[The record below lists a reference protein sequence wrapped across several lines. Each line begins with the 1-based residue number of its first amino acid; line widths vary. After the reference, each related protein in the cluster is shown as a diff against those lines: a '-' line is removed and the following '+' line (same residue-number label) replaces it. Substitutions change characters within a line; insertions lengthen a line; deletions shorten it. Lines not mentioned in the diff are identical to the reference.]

1 MEINE
6 NVESV
11 LIVLKNEKGNIIR
24 HAFANAHLLVNNDII
39 WICEKETMVH
49 TIYNIKE
56 ILFFKFSPEKG
67 E

>member
-11 LIVLKNEKGNIIR
+11 LIVLKNEK
-24 HAFANAHLLVNNDII
+24 HAYGNAHLSANNDII

-49 TIYNIKE
+49 TIYNTKE
-56 ILFFKFSPEKG
+56 ILFLKFAPVKG

>member
-11 LIVLKNEKGNIIR
+11 LIVFKNEKGGIIR
-24 HAFANAHLLVNNDII
+24 HAFANAHLNANNDII

-49 TIYNIKE
+49 TIYNTKE
-56 ILFFKFSPEKG
+56 ILFIKFAPVKG

>member
-11 LIVLKNEKGNIIR
+11 LIVLKNQKENITQHAYGNV
-24 HAFANAHLLVNNDII
+24 HLIANNDII

-49 TIYNIKE
+49 TIYNTKE
-56 ILFFKFSPEKG
+56 ILFIKFAPVKG